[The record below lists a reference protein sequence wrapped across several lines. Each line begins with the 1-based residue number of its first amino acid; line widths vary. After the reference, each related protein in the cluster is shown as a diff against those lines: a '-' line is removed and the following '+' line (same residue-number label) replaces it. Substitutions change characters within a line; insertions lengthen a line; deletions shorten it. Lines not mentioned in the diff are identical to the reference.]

1 MQSKF
6 NLALLLFLF
15 CSFFHSV
22 SAQVTSKNPQEVTF
36 NSKKYFVYPYGVK
49 AIPTSAITSTV
60 FFFPEENFKKIIQN
74 ENPEI
79 TDEEFNFTM
88 NQFQNYMKRFSKD
101 KRFKAMQEMY
111 KYILGK
117 TDHFFNA
124 TAELDVDIIPSLD
137 LLPDGKY
144 IQYYE
149 NFFHIDAHENLT
161 FDTTRIA
168 GFFELKNNLLHGK
181 ATWISVLGDTLKSGE
196 FTNGLKQGK
205 WVVNNQL
212 AKAYSKKQAELI
224 YKSPREFS
232 TNSFTYLNGVLNGPS
247 ETYLNSLPIS
257 KGHYTNG
264 EKSGEWYD
272 YEVVGKFVNN
282 GMIDTV
288 FLHRH
293 YTLASTKQISKKP
306 LIRNAVFES
315 EPRIK
320 GFDFP
325 YDIPYVNFLNL
336 VDFQA
341 EKEEDLELPE
351 EKLGYDNEFY
361 GEEMYGEE
369 MYFEDGGYSDF
380 EDEKSIY
387 LNGKY
392 IEKSKLIDSI
402 GYRNLFEGV
411 YEEFYENGQLKF
423 RYTFKNGELVAED
436 TVFWDNGKPA
446 NTVIWN
452 EKENRYDEKMYDY
465 NSKVFG
471 HITYDSK
478 GKLLKTIRDPYDNK
492 EYVFID
498 GLKAKELK
506 GGNYNDPYIYF
517 EFGNSDTLDHPLM
530 QALLLN
536 KSWYSDTTV
545 DFYQMYDPIS
555 RTIIEKKFSILG
567 NEISTTTKEFGED
580 FSNLAF
586 KKTTQLN
593 RFSIESVGNAI
604 YQDYNYLMYGIQSN
618 DSNLQSRVK
627 LSDFSFNLT
636 TDETY
641 LFDKKPFTGKV
652 SFKFDGKKNEIKT
665 SKSSV
670 SVEMNTSDQ
679 KYDKWKKDL
688 KNYWKTKKTKFKN
701 YNSWATI
708 NQEPTTDIFTFFPF
722 LNSITKNEEKY
733 SEFEEA
739 QLPYS
744 KITGSMANGKPTG
757 EWRGYNSENQI
768 TLICNFLNGELQ
780 GDYKTFDVAFP
791 KAKKSNEYTK
801 NNYISDITDNENPA
815 EKYFSYP
822 EKKTYYLKS
831 DKKYNKGIQVGA
843 ARTYDW
849 TGKVTSFVNFVDGY
863 EQGPGFEQNP
873 IAITRYSYEDGVLD
887 GIVTTYLTLPGRDSI
902 LLYELNFQNG
912 MLQGESKSY
921 HANGKLSKRGFFLN
935 GQPIDDYE
943 GYDTLGFKYHYVKF
957 NYSFPVEE
965 KIYELNELSVRYQFD
980 WKDSIYFRPDDLTNS
995 TSIDN
1000 LLYQE
1005 ELLGDA
1011 YEEPYYGRESLVE
1024 KFNIKYHM
1032 TKYFPNDTVAR
1043 DGDLKG
1049 SKKIGN
1055 WYFNS
1060 YDGERLH
1067 EILYFDTILKVN
1079 DSIKF
1084 KSKGIITDLDSNGKA
1099 ISKSYL
1105 IERIEKY
1112 DCSHTDH
1119 YEVRQYYTIW
1129 QAHDSVGRMNGFVK
1143 NYYDNGTLQS
1153 EGMMQNGLPTGV
1165 WKLYDPNGKLHQVGE
1180 YVQGKRNG
1188 RWLSGDLS
1196 KTKYLGDICMNPNLP
1211 DLEERIETQEKM
1223 LNISIRYFQLG
1234 KIKNTEFYD
1243 LNLNKYEKKETKK
1256 SGIIQENTR
1265 DEEE

>member
-6 NLALLLFLF
+6 NLALLLILF
-15 CSFFHSV
+15 CSFFHSI
-22 SAQVTSKNPQEVTF
+22 SAQVTSKTPQEVTF
-36 NSKKYFVYPYGVK
+36 NTKKYFVYPYGVK
-49 AIPTSAITSTV
+49 AIPTSAITSTL

-111 KYILGK
+111 NYILGK

-224 YKSPREFS
+224 YKSSREFS

-282 GMIDTV
+282 DMIDTV

-369 MYFEDGGYSDF
+369 MYFEDGGYNDF

-478 GKLLKTIRDPYDNK
+478 GKLLKTILDPYDNK

-555 RTIIEKKFSILG
+555 RTITEKKFSILG

-679 KYDKWKKDL
+679 KYDNWKKDL

-801 NNYISDITDNENPA
+801 NNYVSDITDNENPA

-849 TGKVTSFVNFVDGY
+849 TGKVTSFVNFVDGF

-873 IAITRYSYEDGVLD
+873 IAITRYSYEDGELD
-887 GIVTTYLTLPGRDSI
+887 GIVTTHLTLPGRDSI
-902 LLYELNFQNG
+902 LMYELNFQNG

-1060 YDGERLH
+1060 YDGKRLH

-1256 SGIIQENTR
+1256 SGIIQENTL